1 MSSISDI
8 HIECR
13 GVSKKYTSSLKR
25 SMWYGTVDVL
35 KRLCCL
41 PVRTD
46 NLRKGE
52 RWAVDELDLQLKGGD
67 ILGIFG
73 LNGSGKTT
81 LIKMIAGIYLP
92 DKGAV
97 DIEGKIM
104 PLFAN
109 TAAMSPLFTGRENI
123 SVRGTVL
130 GMTPQEVKQYEQ
142 DILEFADM
150 QHAADQPFGSY
161 SSGMR
166 ARLGFSIAVHAPFD
180 ILLIDEGL
188 GVGDARFK
196 LKALQKLRELAAHK
210 IIIIVSQRPK
220 KIMGLCNQF
229 LVMEN
234 GKIIYTTRDAEE
246 ITTFYDQ
253 YCFDAVGITQME
265 EWDKEFE

>member
-1 MSSISDI
+1 MAGEIYI
-8 HIECR
+8 HAR
-13 GVSKKYTSSLKR
+13 SLSKKYTSGLKR
-25 SMWYGTVDVL
+25 SMYYGTIDFL
-35 KRLCCL
+35 RRLIGIR
-41 PVRTD
+41 VKTD
-46 NLRKGE
+46 YLRKGE
-52 RWAVDELDLQLKGGD
+52 GWAVENMNLSVEKGD
-67 ILGIFG
+67 VLGIFG

-92 DKGAV
+92 DNGQLDV
-97 DIEGKIM
+97 EGQIM

-123 SVRGTVL
+123 KVRGAAL
-130 GMTPQEVKQYEQ
+130 GMDAKRISAYEST
-142 DILEFADM
+142 ILDFADM

-196 LKALQKLRELAAHK
+196 VKALHKLREMTSDK

-220 KIMGLCNQF
+220 KIMGLCNRF
-229 LVMEN
+229 MVMEK
-234 GKIIYTTRDAEE
+234 GSIIYESENAQEVAH
-246 ITTFYDQ
+246 FYDD
-253 YCFDAVGITQME
+253 YCFSGTEVQDMD